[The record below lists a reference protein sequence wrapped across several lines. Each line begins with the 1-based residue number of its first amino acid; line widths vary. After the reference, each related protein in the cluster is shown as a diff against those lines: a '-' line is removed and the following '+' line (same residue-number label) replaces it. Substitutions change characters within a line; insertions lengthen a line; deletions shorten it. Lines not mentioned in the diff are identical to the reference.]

1 MCVFVCVYMCVC
13 VFVGRGLLFRSQGRI
28 QTQKHF
34 AGCSECPGQDDG
46 NGLATT
52 SLLHRNATQR
62 RVLVIVRDGRTD
74 VEGVVAPSGPP
85 AAGSGAG
92 GSRWVRDTLMAF
104 TRHDV
109 PAVLRSLLQTL
120 GLPLDKLLG
129 VTVPA
134 HFAPHHHYSH
144 GALAALTGGTAA
156 GAGAVA
162 GAGAGAVAGAGAGA
176 GAGGVGAVEG
186 GGLQGVAS
194 GQVPPG
200 PGGGLG
206 HGHGHHHS
214 HPNLRVAVAAA
225 GAGIA
230 GGGGPGGV
238 GPHLGTGHVQGHPSP
253 PGSDSPPS
261 IAWVRAAQQS
271 GPAQPLPK
279 HEPAPGPAL

>member
-1 MCVFVCVYMCVC
+1 MVDLSITEPMAAASGGGGGQQDAAAGGGAAAAAAGAAASGVAAGQALTGNTYE
-13 VFVGRGLLFRSQGRI
+13 VGSG
-28 QTQKHF
+28 
-34 AGCSECPGQDDG
+34 
-46 NGLATT
+46 
-52 SLLHRNATQR
+52 SLLVPLLKDEAGALRVQLEMPEERPDINDSTRTGSTRLNGKGARTLLVGGARRVHALLLQLQR
-62 RVLVIVRDGRTD
+62 RQLVLVIVRDGRTD

-156 GAGAVA
+156 GAGA
-162 GAGAGAVAGAGAGA
+162 
-176 GAGGVGAVEG
+176 
-186 GGLQGVAS
+186 
-194 GQVPPG
+194 
-200 PGGGLG
+200 
-206 HGHGHHHS
+206 
-214 HPNLRVAVAAA
+214 
-225 GAGIA
+225 
-230 GGGGPGGV
+230 
-238 GPHLGTGHVQGHPSP
+238 
-253 PGSDSPPS
+253 
-261 IAWVRAAQQS
+261 S